1 LVDGGDA
8 PLVGASIG
16 DPLLREATQA
26 ANGYA

>member
-8 PLVGASIG
+8 LGAPIG
-16 DPLLREATQA
+16 DPPLREATQA